1 MLVVTLLVVL
11 LTVLKSFFLVIF
23 GNWKQLQYLI
33 QFSDGLNRLGIPI
46 VSKLPI
52 FAALY
57 LICSFTSFK
66 FFQSMA
72 QLLKLPLERTF
83 IKHPPTKVWKFSSLP
98 RTEVWIV
105 VLALGIHL

>member
-11 LTVLKSFFLVIF
+11 LTPSKSFFLVIF

-57 LICSFTSFK
+57 LTSSFTSFK
-66 FFQSMA
+66 FFESMA
-72 QLLKLPLERTF
+72 QLLKLPLGNV
-83 IKHPPTKVWKFSSLP
+83 PL
-98 RTEVWIV
+98 
-105 VLALGIHL
+105 